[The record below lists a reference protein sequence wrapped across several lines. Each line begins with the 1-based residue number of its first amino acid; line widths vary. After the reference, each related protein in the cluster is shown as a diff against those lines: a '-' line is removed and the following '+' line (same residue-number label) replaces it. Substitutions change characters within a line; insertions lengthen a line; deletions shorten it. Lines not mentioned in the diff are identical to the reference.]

1 MPNRI
6 IAIQYLHVEM
16 TRELT
21 GELTNAWGARG
32 RLESRQE
39 GKFKSPS
46 APHPVYTSVAA
57 SSYSKW

>member
-1 MPNRI
+1 MPNTI

-21 GELTNAWGARG
+21 VELTDTRGAGG
-32 RLESRQE
+32 RLESRQQE
-39 GKFKSPS
+39 KFESPS

-57 SSYSKW
+57 SSCLKW